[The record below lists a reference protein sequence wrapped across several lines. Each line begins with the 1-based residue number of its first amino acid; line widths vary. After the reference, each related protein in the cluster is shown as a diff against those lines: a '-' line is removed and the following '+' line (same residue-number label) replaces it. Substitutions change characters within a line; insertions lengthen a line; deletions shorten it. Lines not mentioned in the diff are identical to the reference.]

1 MRSPAEGSFGP
12 RTPGGADL
20 APPDAGGQLP
30 ELFWRLTTRLGCMIL
45 PVTTASHH
53 LKSGKRLPQCRT
65 EPPLTAAAKP
75 PAAPSRSTCERPG
88 SRHPQRQYWCG
99 IASAAPTA
107 GLLPAGAGCSEI
119 GCSACAGA
127 GASSWRRRPA
137 QGAPAATPRA
147 RRHSHVSLHCF
158 YVPPSEHKPSHMAHS
173 RRQRR
178 VAGRQ
183 RPPEGCTIADLP
195 DELLGRVLSLSGRQA
210 L

>member
-107 GLLPAGAGCSEI
+107 GLLPARSRLQRNRMLGMRRRRRFQLAQAPGAGRSCSNSPRTPTFPCFVALLLRPSQRAQALSH
-119 GCSACAGA
+119 GALPQTAACCGQA
-127 GASSWRRRPA
+127 
-137 QGAPAATPRA
+137 APARG
-147 RRHSHVSLHCF
+147 LHHC
-158 YVPPSEHKPSHMAHS
+158 
-173 RRQRR
+173 
-178 VAGRQ
+178 
-183 RPPEGCTIADLP
+183 
-195 DELLGRVLSLSGRQA
+195 
-210 L
+210 